1 MGDVA
6 ALPKQGAVTDKP
18 GEDLDVARKI
28 SRIKIVNLQFKSVH
42 IFYFSFFFSLCLFFF
57 SWFFF
62 LPLFPSLTLGPW
74 VPDSMSEWQRGCEW
88 AMP

>member
-57 SWFFF
+57 F
-62 LPLFPSLTLGPW
+62 LVLFPSSVPQPDLGSLGP
-74 VPDSMSEWQRGCEW
+74 
-88 AMP
+88 